1 MSRTSKFSLKV
12 SDASHER
19 NVVSAVSAASISFK
33 RKANRDQ
40 TSRKLDRMNR
50 GRWKPVLP
58 ILTGPRSGCLDSA
71 SSQRGIGIVSVAP
84 LGAELVFSILDQ
96 HLSFMTVIATPVSSV
111 YGRVDGL
118 SLSAIGPVVLILMGD
133 FPLIVVEHD
142 EILGSC
148 HELNSRR

>member
-1 MSRTSKFSLKV
+1 M
-12 SDASHER
+12 
-19 NVVSAVSAASISFK
+19 
-33 RKANRDQ
+33 
-40 TSRKLDRMNR
+40 
-50 GRWKPVLP
+50 
-58 ILTGPRSGCLDSA
+58 
-71 SSQRGIGIVSVAP
+71 
-84 LGAELVFSILDQ
+84 VFSVLDQ

-148 HELNSRR
+148 HELNPVVRGLKAPVRKTRNRSR

>member
-1 MSRTSKFSLKV
+1 MQLERELREAPDRSWNYWRARRSRHAGTAEQKFTSL
-12 SDASHER
+12 A
-19 NVVSAVSAASISFK
+19 
-33 RKANRDQ
+33 
-40 TSRKLDRMNR
+40 TS
-50 GRWKPVLP
+50 V
-58 ILTGPRSGCLDSA
+58 GPESPYRLRREAGHLDSA

-84 LGAELVFSILDQ
+84 LGAELVFSVLDQ

-111 YGRVDGL
+111 YRRVDGL